1 MDNTNALSYFLAAI
15 SQVGF
20 PIVLTGY
27 LLLRFEKKLDILTET
42 MLRLIDVIHNKASE
56 GSHGK

>member
-1 MDNTNALSYFLAAI
+1 MDGTQSITFLLTAI

-27 LLLRFEKKLDILTET
+27 LLLRFEKKIDLLTQT
-42 MLRLIDVIHNKASE
+42 IRDLMDVLSSKGEESKHAR
-56 GSHGK
+56 

>member
-1 MDNTNALSYFLAAI
+1 MDGTQSITFLLTAI

-27 LLLRFEKKLDILTET
+27 LLLRFEKKIDLLTQTIRDLMEV
-42 MLRLIDVIHNKASE
+42 LASKGDE
-56 GSHGK
+56 KHAR